1 MLAFAL
7 GAQPAAAGTTGRLT
21 GRVLDAAKQPLVGAN
36 VIVPIAHLGAASDAE
51 GRYVITNLPAGT
63 YEVKVSLI
71 GYRPTTIQDVRILA
85 DNTTTL
91 DLKLEEAPVEI
102 GEVVVSAKRPVVD
115 VNLTSNLAS
124 VSREEIAKLPVQELQ
139 DVVNLQAGVVDGHF
153 RGGRTGEVQYQVD
166 GVSVN
171 NPYDN
176 TSTLRLDR
184 SLLQEVQVIS
194 GTFDAEYGQAMS
206 GVVNAVLRRGS
217 DKFEWNAEAMLGGY
231 PYSSGAGRIQA
242 PDFDLTDVHN
252 FQVSASGPAGL
263 PKTNYLLNLRN
274 GLNNSW
280 IHGLRTFTTARD
292 TSVPPEP
299 PKYFF
304 RDGDYEDVVLGYTRE
319 WSGLAKISNRSL
331 SRIELSY
338 QAVANDI
345 DARTANWLYRRNPD
359 GMPLQHTFSI
369 NHGGDLTHTLNP
381 SSYYNLSVRQNYYDK
396 TEMVYE
402 DLYDPRYD
410 ASGGARGSNSFDDGA
425 YYAGVDLNRSQQTTN
440 ALVVK
445 GAYVNEG
452 WRLHRVKV
460 GGEAQWPKVY
470 FGHPG
475 YVVEVQGPSGTV
487 LDRYLEKL
495 PQYPAAQTY
504 HPFSAAAYAQDEI
517 EWEGLR
523 LRAGLRFDFFDARTT
538 VPSDPSNPANDIA
551 GAPESVPVSTTAKVN
566 WSPRLGVSY
575 PITSGSSLFFAY
587 GHFYQMPALGQIFDN
602 ANYGT
607 LSQLQARVSY
617 DVVGNPDIHPEE
629 TVQYQ
634 FGYKQAVTPN
644 LGVDVNAFYKDIRNL
659 LGVEFISTYNDAEY
673 PRLTNVDF
681 GSVIGVTL
689 AVDQRDFGPLSIA
702 ADYTWQR
709 ATGNSSD
716 PRETAT
722 RAENHQDPRPRQL
735 PFNWDQ
741 LHTFNLTA
749 TVVRPDRYIVSG
761 VLRMG
766 SGQPYTPETGTGGF
780 GNALETNSGRKP
792 LATLFDV
799 RAESPFKL
807 NALPV
812 TGFVR
817 VFNVFDARY
826 FNGFVFASTGSPYY
840 SSPPGSNEA
849 TLGDPTRFYGPR
861 RFEIGLTTG
870 GGR

>member
-1 MLAFAL
+1 MLAAE
-7 GAQPAAAGTTGRLT
+7 PARSGTTGRIS
-21 GRVLDAAKQPLVGAN
+21 GRVTDAAKQPLPGAN
-36 VIVPIAHLGAASDAE
+36 VVIPIAHLGAASDAD
-51 GRYVITNLPAGT
+51 GRYVITNVPAGA

-71 GYRPTTIQDVRILA
+71 GYRPTAVQNVRVLA

-91 DLKLEEAPVEI
+91 DLRLEEAPVEV

-115 VNLTSNLAS
+115 VSLTSNLAS

-176 TSTLRLDR
+176 TSTLRIDR

-217 DKFEWNAEAMLGGY
+217 DRFEWNGEAMLGGY
-231 PYSSGAGRIQA
+231 PYSATSGRIIE
-242 PDFDLTDVHN
+242 PDFNISDIHN
-252 FQVSASGPAGL
+252 FQLSASGPAGV
-263 PKTNYLLNLRN
+263 PRTTYLVNLRN
-274 GLNNSW
+274 GLTNSW

-292 TSVPPEP
+292 TAGPYEP
-299 PKYFF
+299 PKYYFP
-304 RDGDYEDVVLGYTRE
+304 DGDFEDVVLGYSRE
-319 WSGLAKISNRSL
+319 SSGLIKLSNRSL
-331 SRIELSY
+331 ANMEISY
-338 QAVANDI
+338 QAVTNDI
-345 DARTANWLYRRNPD
+345 DARTATWLYRNDPD
-359 GMPLQHTFSI
+359 GLPMLHTFSI
-369 NHGGDLTHTLNP
+369 NHGVDFTHTLNP
-381 SSYYNLSVRQNYYDK
+381 SSYYSVSVRQNYYDRM
-396 TEMVYE
+396 EMEYE

-410 ASGGARGSNSFDDGA
+410 TSGGTRGTSNFRDGA

-440 ALVVK
+440 ALVAK
-445 GAYVNEG
+445 GSYVNES
-452 WRLHRVKV
+452 RKLHRIKL
-460 GGEAQWPKVY
+460 GAEAQWPEVY

-475 YVVEVQGPSGTV
+475 YVVEVQGASGTQ
-487 LDRYLEKL
+487 LDRYIEKL
-495 PQYPAAQTY
+495 PKYPAAQTY

-538 VPSDPSNPANDIA
+538 MPSDPANPANDIE
-551 GAPESVPVSTTAKVN
+551 GAPASEPVSTTAKVN

-607 LSQLQARVSY
+607 LTDLQARVSY
-617 DVVGNPDIHPEE
+617 AVVGNPDVHPEE

-634 FGYKQAVTPN
+634 FGYKQALTPN
-644 LGVDVNAFYKDIRNL
+644 LGLDVNAFYKDIRNL

-673 PRLTNVDF
+673 ARLTNVDF
-681 GSVIGVTL
+681 GSVIGVTVAL
-689 AVDQRDFGPLSIA
+689 DQREFGPLSIA
-702 ADYTWQR
+702 ADYTWQHAR
-709 ATGNSSD
+709 GNSSD

-722 RAENHQDPRPRQL
+722 RAEAGQDPRPRQV

-749 TVVRPDRYIVSG
+749 TVAQADRFNVSG
-761 VLRMG
+761 VLRVG

-780 GNALETNSGRKP
+780 ENALETNSGRKP
-792 LATLFDV
+792 LATVFDI
-799 RAESPFKL
+799 RGDAPFKL
-807 NALPV
+807 GRQPFS
-812 TGFVR
+812 GFAR
-817 VFNVFDARY
+817 VFNVFDSRY

-840 SSPPGSNEA
+840 SSPPGNDLP

-861 RFEIGLTTG
+861 RFEIGVTTG
-870 GGR
+870 GSR